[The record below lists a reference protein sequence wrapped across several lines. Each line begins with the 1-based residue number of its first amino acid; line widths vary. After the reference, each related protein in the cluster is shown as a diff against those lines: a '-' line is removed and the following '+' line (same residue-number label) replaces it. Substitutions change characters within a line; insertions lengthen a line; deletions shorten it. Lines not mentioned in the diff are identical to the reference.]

1 MTDQPEHQHFINW
14 QRGLAENTLSSV
26 QLQTLQDMVD
36 SGQAKDVQNAAA
48 ILDWQDSII
57 DPEEHMYGF

>member
-1 MTDQPEHQHFINW
+1 MTDQSERPPFINW
-14 QRGLAENTLSSV
+14 QRGLADNTLTPE
-26 QLQTLQDMVD
+26 QLMTLQDMVA
-36 SGQAKDVQNAAA
+36 SGQAKDVHNAAA

>member
-1 MTDQPEHQHFINW
+1 MTDQSEHHHFINW
-14 QRGLAENTLSSV
+14 QRGLAENTLTPE
-26 QLQTLQDMVD
+26 QLMTLQDMVT
-36 SGQAKDVQNAAA
+36 SGQAGRVQNAAA

>member
-1 MTDQPEHQHFINW
+1 M
-14 QRGLAENTLSSV
+14 
-26 QLQTLQDMVD
+26 TLQDMVT
-36 SGQAKDVQNAAA
+36 SGQAGSVQNAAA